1 MNVRHA
7 LFWLLLG
14 TFSAAGTFGA
24 AMALAQPAYRSLPPD
39 KALAVSPSRP
49 DTVVGVA
56 YGEASEL
63 VASVQAQER
72 CQAAADPGE
81 VCELVRLNDQHV
93 TTGAEIL
100 AQVPRGPHPL
110 FLWRYQRGAT
120 VVYLAGSIHILKETL
135 YPLPAPLVQAF
146 DGSDYLVLE
155 VDVSSQSQ
163 EEILRRTRAHAELPA
178 GQTLADVLPAP
189 LYERL
194 GRHLANF
201 GLDASMLRRAKPAM
215 AMNHIVVSRLLT
227 LGYLPD
233 SGLESYFSARRTAG
247 QRSLQIETLE
257 AQLELLFD
265 QPMATQVQLLAE
277 TLEMEREIEPML
289 ADMLVAWLSGDD
301 VEFLEQFKAQ
311 SGDSPESRAFLR
323 QLLDE
328 RNVTMADAIAGYLN
342 APDETP
348 RSYFVLV
355 GAAHLV
361 GPRGIVELLADD
373 GIEGQRVM
381 STDRLGADGDGSP

>member
-1 MNVRHA
+1 MNVR
-7 LFWLLLG
+7 LNFIWLLLAG
-14 TFSAAGTFGA
+14 ASA
-24 AMALAQPAYRSLPPD
+24 ALAQPAYESLPQN
-39 KALAVSPSRP
+39 KALAVSPTRP
-49 DTVVGVA
+49 DTVIGLA

-81 VCELVRLNDQHV
+81 VCELVRLNGQQV

-100 AQVPRGPHPL
+100 ARVPREPHPL

-120 VVYLAGSIHILKETL
+120 VVYLAGSIHILKPTL

-146 DGSDYLVLE
+146 DRADYLVLE
-155 VDVSSQSQ
+155 VDVSALGQD
-163 EEILRRTRAHAELPA
+163 EILRRTRAHAELP
-178 GQTLADVLPAP
+178 GQQTLADVLPAP
-189 LYERL
+189 LYQRL
-194 GRHLANF
+194 SRHLAHF
-201 GLDASMLRRAKPAM
+201 GFDIAMLRRAKPAM
-215 AMNHIVVSRLLT
+215 AMNHVVVSRLLT

-233 SGLESYFSARRTAG
+233 SGLESYFSSRRTAG
-247 QRSLQIETLE
+247 QRTLQLETLE

-277 TLEMEREIEPML
+277 TLEMEGGIEPML
-289 ADMLVAWLSGDD
+289 AEMLVAWLAGDD
-301 VEFLEQFKAQ
+301 AGFLEQFKAQ
-311 SGDSPESRAFLR
+311 SGDSPASRAFLR

-328 RNVTMADAIAGYLN
+328 RNADMADAIAGYLQA
-342 APDETP
+342 APGDAP
-348 RSYFVLV
+348 RTYFVLV

-361 GPRGIVELLADD
+361 GPQGIVELLAAD

-381 STDRLGADGDGSP
+381 STDRIAADGDGSP